1 MNLCALR
8 TIAIVG
14 GCLSGIGAAVPQK
27 QVSDVLPP
35 AHRQQIVDLALAL
48 TRAPAPV
55 SLPENLPQPFSPP
68 GFEKADGEAGKVSTS
83 PGSAETVATPIS
95 PPQPLAPEGDR
106 EILEALAARLMPS
119 GTLVMGGTPQ
129 LVIGKNRFPVGTRFT
144 VSFNSQDY
152 ELELV
157 SIDRTTFTLR
167 FRGEEFTRP
176 IKPVR

>member
-1 MNLCALR
+1 MNTRAFWTL
-8 TIAIVG
+8 AIVG
-14 GCLSGIGAAVPQK
+14 SCLSGIVAAAAVSQK
-27 QVSDVLPP
+27 HASDVLPP
-35 AHRQQIVDLALAL
+35 ARRQQVVDIALAL

-68 GFEKADGEAGKVSTS
+68 GFEKADGEASRVS
-83 PGSAETVATPIS
+83 SAAAVTAPDPVAS
-95 PPQPLAPEGDR
+95 HPLAPEGDR

-129 LVIGKNRFPVGTRFT
+129 LVIGKNRFPEGTRFT